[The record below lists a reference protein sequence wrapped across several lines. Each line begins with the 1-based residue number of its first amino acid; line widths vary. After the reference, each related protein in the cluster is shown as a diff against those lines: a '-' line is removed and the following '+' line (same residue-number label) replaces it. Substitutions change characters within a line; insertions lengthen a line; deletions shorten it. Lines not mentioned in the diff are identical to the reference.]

1 MKQGLIAKET
11 LMLEHSKAGKPVAVV
26 LSASL
31 TGLATVR
38 SLAAGK
44 VPVLAA
50 VADWAQPA
58 ARSRLCRA
66 HLRPADDHDDGSA
79 VAWLVELCKRLESR
93 PVVIPSSDADAL
105 WLAKHADLLRPHCRF
120 STTTHDDLM
129 NIVSKDRLYAI
140 AQAVG
145 VPVVPAITEPAGEAL
160 TQWSLLHPGPYLLKP
175 FYNRMPGTV
184 LRQKN
189 LLIER
194 RDDMMTYV
202 EKNGSLGLIVQR
214 SLSGGDGFILD
225 CYGLC
230 GADGRPIA
238 MASHRR
244 IRQGPANFGTTSFGE
259 IPALGD
265 NAVEAKLFDYT
276 ARLLQ
281 GVNFHGI
288 FGIEWLQDQTTR
300 ELYLI
305 DFNARP
311 FSSIGHL
318 RDCGLNLPWL
328 AYRELLGED
337 LSGVPQRPQL
347 SHLYWMDALS
357 DVFGCKTSGSTHW
370 WAWLKSLSRCRS
382 FAVWDWRDP
391 MPWVSETTLAL
402 SRAVRNVRLRA
413 VLHRHA
419 EIPERSRHR
428 VARPRDTPG
437 PNKLNRPARTSGFS
451 ESITET

>member
-1 MKQGLIAKET
+1 MGKHMKNAQ
-11 LMLEHSKAGKPVAVV
+11 PVAVV

-38 SLAAGK
+38 SLAVGK

-50 VADWAQPA
+50 VADWGQPA
-58 ARSRLCRA
+58 ARSRFCRPL
-66 HLRPADDHDDGSA
+66 LRPADQHDDASA
-79 VAWLVELCKRLESR
+79 VAWLVDVCKAQECL

-105 WLAKHADLLRPHCRF
+105 WLARHAALLRPHCRF

-140 AQAVG
+140 AQAMG
-145 VPVVPAITEPAGEAL
+145 LPVVPAITEPTVEAL
-160 TQWSLLHPGPYLLKP
+160 TEWSLIHPGPYLLKP

-189 LLIER
+189 RLIECR
-194 RDDMMTYV
+194 EDLMVYV
-202 EKNGSLGLIVQR
+202 GKRGSRGLIVQR

-276 ARLLQ
+276 ARLLE
-281 GVNFHGI
+281 GLSFHGI
-288 FGIEWLQDQTTR
+288 FGIEWLQDKGTG

-337 LSGVPQRPQL
+337 LSGHPQRPKL

-402 SRAVRNVRLRA
+402 SRTLRNARLRA
-413 VLHRHA
+413 RPHRHA
-419 EIPERSRHR
+419 EMPKRTRDSFT
-428 VARPRDTPG
+428 RPRDTAG
-437 PNKLNRPARTSGFS
+437 PKGLNMPIRASGFS